1 MISIDRRRLRNG
13 QSTRPGP
20 LRSDGAYSELLAT
33 EDARSTWDRSVALL
47 GDPDAS
53 AYELL
58 FSFSTSEEKN
68 PFLDL
73 VGSNENLGDDYIDRH
88 FVIPTTEET
97 RNARPLAGVLPKT

>member
-1 MISIDRRRLRNG
+1 M
-13 QSTRPGP
+13 
-20 LRSDGAYSELLAT
+20 
-33 EDARSTWDRSVALL
+33 ALL

-73 VGSNENLGDDYIDRH
+73 VGSNENLGDDYIESD

-97 RNARPLAGVLPKT
+97 RNARPLAAVLSQDVMTHAAVVATNIFAGAEHDRAAS